1 MKINANTKLYGLIGH
16 PVEHSLSPLIHNY
29 AFNSLDLNCVYT
41 VFDVLPEKLEEAV
54 KGVKALGI
62 RGVNVTV
69 PHKEKIIEYLD
80 VVSEEALKIGAVNT
94 VVNEEGI
101 LKGYNTDVYGFIDSL
116 IEAGEKIERRK
127 AVVLGAGGASKAVC
141 VALALDGIDSI
152 IVANRSVERAKDLSE
167 YIKKEFKIPCDYCSI
182 NEVEE
187 IPEIDMLVNTTSVG
201 MYPKVE
207 DSPVSE
213 KVVSKAKFV
222 YDVIYNPLE
231 TVFLKY
237 AKKNGIKY
245 SNGLSML
252 VNQANYSF
260 KLWTGGFF
268 DKNLVY
274 MHLKEGIMNN
284 L

>member
-167 YIKKEFKIPCDYCSI
+167 YIKKEFKISCDYCSI

-187 IPEIDMLVNTTSVG
+187 IPEIDMLINTTSVG

-252 VNQANYSF
+252 LNQANYSF

-274 MHLKEGIMNN
+274 MHLKEGIMKN